1 MSQGEEQ
8 NAHLVFGGV
17 DVVDLAERYG
27 TPLYITDE
35 NKVRTNLRNYKTAFE
50 TVDNDIYFAVK
61 ANGNLTILRILAD
74 EGAGADVFSGGELHL
89 VKLAG
94 IPLDKVLF
102 NGNSKSEEELREA
115 VELNVKV
122 SVDSLDELKTLST
135 LAGEMGK
142 EAEIAIRVNPDV
154 SPKVN
159 PKIATGLRESK
170 FGIPYYE
177 MISACEEA
185 KSLPNIGLT
194 GIHCH
199 IGSQILDV
207 SVFREAT
214 EKMMNL
220 VEGLHERG
228 IELDFVDLG
237 GGLGISY
244 QKEKERAPTSKDLAE
259 AILPVF
265 EAKMKSLGITLKLI
279 LEPGR
284 SIVGP
289 ASILVSKVNAVKKA
303 YKHFVAID
311 AGFNLLI
318 RPVMYDAYHEVV
330 VANKCG
336 ALPHVGALP
345 LPLRKPGKGLPASPV
360 RAYEP
365 ASELYTVV
373 GPICESGDIIA
384 RDRMLPEVKRGDFI
398 AILDVGAYGFSMS
411 SQYNGRPRCAEV
423 LVCNGAVDL
432 IRSKESVEDLIR
444 NQVIPKR
451 LR

>member
-8 NAHLVFGGV
+8 NAHLVFGGA
-17 DVVDLAERYG
+17 DVVELAERYG

-35 NKVRTNLRNYKTAFE
+35 NEIRTNFRKYKIAFKA
-50 TVDNDIYFAVK
+50 VDTDIYFAVK
-61 ANGNLTILRILAD
+61 ANGNLAILRILAS

-94 IPLDKVLF
+94 ISKDKVLF
-102 NGNSKSEEELREA
+102 NGNSKSEEELRTA
-115 VELNVKV
+115 VESRVKV
-122 SVDSLDELKTLST
+122 SVDSLDELRTLSAV
-135 LAGEMGK
+135 AGEMGK

-154 SPKVN
+154 SPQVN
-159 PKIATGLRESK
+159 PKIATGLRTSK
-170 FGIPYYE
+170 FGIPYSEILSTY
-177 MISACEEA
+177 EEA
-185 KSLPNIGLT
+185 AKLPNIAIK

-199 IGSQILDV
+199 IGSQILDI
-207 SVFREAT
+207 SVFRETT

-228 IELDFVDLG
+228 IELEFVDLG

-244 QKEKERAPTSKDLAE
+244 QKEKERAPTPKDLAG
-259 AILPVF
+259 AILPTF
-265 EAKMKSLGITLKLI
+265 EEKLKSLGIKPKLI

-289 ASILVSKVNAVKKA
+289 ASILVSKVNTVKLSPYRACGVVGQSPTA
-303 YKHFVAID
+303 YKNFVAID

-330 VANKCG
+330 VANKLN
-336 ALPHVGALP
+336 A
-345 LPLRKPGKGLPASPV
+345 
-360 RAYEP
+360 P

-384 RDRMLPEVKRGDFI
+384 RDRMLPEVKRGDLV

-411 SQYNGRPRCAEV
+411 SQYNGRPRCAEL
-423 LVCNGAVDL
+423 LVCDGAVDL
-432 IRSKESVEDLIR
+432 IRSEERVEDLIR
-444 NQVIPKR
+444 NQVIPQR

>member
-1 MSQGEEQ
+1 MSPRGKT
-8 NAHLVFGGV
+8 NHLIFGGA
-17 DVVDLAERYG
+17 DVVELAERYG
-27 TPLYITDE
+27 TPLYLTDE
-35 NKVRTNLRNYKTAFE
+35 TKIRANFRSYKTAFQS
-50 TVDNDIYFAVK
+50 VDHAIYFAVK
-61 ANGNLTILRILAD
+61 ANGNLAILRILAA
-74 EGAGADVFSGGELHL
+74 EGAGADVFSGGELQL
-89 VKLAG
+89 VKSAG
-94 IPLDKVLF
+94 IPLHKVLF

-115 VELNVKV
+115 VELQVQL
-122 SVDSLDELKTLST
+122 SVDSLDELRTLSAV
-135 LAGEMGK
+135 AGEAGK

-154 SPKVN
+154 SSNVN

-170 FGIPYYE
+170 FGIPYHQIVSTYE
-177 MISACEEA
+177 NAA
-185 KSLPNIGLT
+185 KLPNIAIK

-214 EKMMNL
+214 EKMMHL
-220 VEGLHERG
+220 IERLYDRG
-228 IELDFVDLG
+228 IELEFVDLG
-237 GGLGISY
+237 GGLGIGY
-244 QKEKERAPTSKDLAE
+244 RKEERASAPTPEDLAG
-259 AILPVF
+259 AILPTF
-265 EAKMKSLGITLKLI
+265 EDTLKSRGTMPKLI
-279 LEPGR
+279 VEPGR

-289 ASILVSKVNAVKKA
+289 ASILVSKVNAVKHAFKN
-303 YKHFVAID
+303 FVAID

-336 ALPHVGALP
+336 ALPHD
-345 LPLRKPGKGLPASPV
+345 PASPV

-365 ASELYTVV
+365 ASEIYTVV

-384 RDRMLPEVKRGDFI
+384 KDRMLPEVKRGDFV

-423 LVCNGAVDL
+423 LVCDGAVDL
-432 IRSKESVEDLIR
+432 IRSEESVEDLIR
-444 NQVIPKR
+444 NQVIPER

>member
-1 MSQGEEQ
+1 MSQGEEGTE
-8 NAHLVFGGV
+8 HLVFGGA
-17 DVVDLAERYG
+17 DVVELAERYG

-35 NKVRTNLRNYKTAFE
+35 NKIRSNFRSYKTAFQS
-50 TVDNDIYFAVK
+50 VDNDIYFAVK
-61 ANGNLTILRILAD
+61 ANGNLAILQLLAA
-74 EGAGADVFSGGELHL
+74 EGAGADVFSGGEIHL

-94 IPLDKVLF
+94 IPLHKILF

-115 VELNVKV
+115 VELDVKV
-122 SVDSLDELKTLST
+122 SIDSLDELRTLSAV
-135 LAGEMGK
+135 AGEMGK

-154 SPKVN
+154 SPEVN
-159 PKIATGLRESK
+159 LKIATGLRESK

-177 MISACEEA
+177 MMSACEEA
-185 KSLPNIGLT
+185 KRQPNISLK

-207 SVFREAT
+207 RVFREAT

-228 IELDFVDLG
+228 IELNFVDLG
-237 GGLGISY
+237 GGLGIGY
-244 QKEKERAPTSKDLAE
+244 RKEEKAVAPMPKDLAE

-265 EAKMKSLGITLKLI
+265 EEKMKSLGITLKLI

-284 SIVGP
+284 SVVGP

-311 AGFNLLI
+311 AGFNLLM

-330 VANKCG
+330 VANKLN
-336 ALPHVGALP
+336 A
-345 LPLRKPGKGLPASPV
+345 
-360 RAYEP
+360 P

-373 GPICESGDIIA
+373 GPICEAGDIIA
-384 RDRMLPEVKRGDFI
+384 RDRMLPEMKRGDLV
-398 AILDVGAYGFSMS
+398 AILDAGAYGFSMS

-423 LVCNGAVDL
+423 LVCDGAVDL
-432 IRSKESVEDLIR
+432 IRSEENVEDLIR
-444 NQVIPKR
+444 NQAIPER

>member
-8 NAHLVFGGV
+8 NAHLVFGGA
-17 DVVDLAERYG
+17 DVVELAERYG

-35 NKVRTNLRNYKTAFE
+35 NEIRTNFRKYKTAFKA
-50 TVDNDIYFAVK
+50 VDNDIYFAVK
-61 ANGNLTILRILAD
+61 ANGNLAILRILAS

-94 IPLDKVLF
+94 IPLDKILF
-102 NGNSKSEEELREA
+102 NGNSKSEEELRTA
-115 VELNVKV
+115 VESQVKV
-122 SVDSLDELKTLST
+122 SADSLDELQTLS
-135 LAGEMGK
+135 AVAREMGK

-154 SPKVN
+154 SPQVN
-159 PKIATGLRESK
+159 PKIATGLHTSK
-170 FGIPYYE
+170 FGIPYSEILSTY
-177 MISACEEA
+177 EEA
-185 KSLPNIGLT
+185 ARLPNISLK

-228 IELDFVDLG
+228 IELEFVDLG

-244 QKEKERAPTSKDLAE
+244 QKEKERAPTQKDLAG
-259 AILPVF
+259 AILPTF
-265 EAKMKSLGITLKLI
+265 EAKLKSLGITPKLI

-289 ASILVSKVNAVKKA
+289 ASILVSKINAVKHV
-303 YKHFVAID
+303 YKNFVAID

-330 VANKCG
+330 VANK
-336 ALPHVGALP
+336 LN
-345 LPLRKPGKGLPASPV
+345 K
-360 RAYEP
+360 P

-384 RDRMLPEVKRGDFI
+384 KDRMLPEVKRGDLV

-411 SQYNGRPRCAEV
+411 SQYNGRPRCAEL
-423 LVCNGAVDL
+423 LVCDGAVDL
-432 IRSKESVEDLIR
+432 IRSRESFEDLIR
-444 NQVIPKR
+444 NQIIPER
-451 LR
+451 LK